1 MSRLNFQWQVQQLS
15 IIALGAIITLG
26 GCTTTAPTATSDA
39 ADTSEVATASE
50 DSLQVVT
57 TFLPITQFTKAVAGD
72 RAEVLQ
78 LLPTN
83 VGPHDFQAKPSDI
96 QAVAGADVLV
106 KNGLELEFY
115 LDDMIE
121 NAENSD
127 LVTIDSSEEIAVLAT
142 GEEGHGAEEK
152 GHDDHGEEDHAK
164 EDDHG
169 HAHGEEDHDDHAEAK
184 VHDDHGEEGHD
195 DHGEEAH
202 DDHAEEGHD
211 DHGEDAHADA
221 HGHAHGEF
229 DPHIWLDPKRAIEQ
243 VENIRDGLIA
253 VDPEGEAEY
262 TANAAAFITELQA
275 LDAEITEM
283 LSPFAGQTFV
293 VFHDFAAYFASSYGL
308 EAEFLVGLPEESPS
322 PEDVKR
328 VVDTVQAE
336 GLKTI
341 MTEPQAGDSSF
352 KAVAQD
358 LSINVSEF
366 DPIAVGSSEAIQP
379 DYYLTTMRQNAENL
393 ANAFGASTQS
403 WYPFLSPQP
412 VAVIDWWL

>member
-1 MSRLNFQWQVQQLS
+1 MSRLSFQRQVQHLS
-15 IIALGAIITLG
+15 IMALGAIITLG
-26 GCTTTAPTATSDA
+26 GCTVAPTATSEAESSEA
-39 ADTSEVATASE
+39 AVAPE

-72 RAEVLQ
+72 RAEVVQ

-106 KNGLELEFY
+106 KNGLEMEFF

-127 LVTIDSSEEIAVLAT
+127 LVTIDSSEEIAAFAS
-142 GEEGHGAEEK
+142 GEEGHGDAEK
-152 GHDDHGEEDHAK
+152 GHDDHGEEAHA
-164 EDDHG
+164 DDHG
-169 HAHGEEDHDDHAEAK
+169 HGEEGHDDHAGEKA

-195 DHGEEAH
+195 DHAEADDHGEEAH
-202 DDHAEEGHD
+202 AEED
-211 DHGEDAHADA
+211 

-229 DPHIWLDPKRAIEQ
+229 DPHVWLDPKRAVEQ

-275 LDAEITEM
+275 LDADITEM

-308 EAEFLVGLPEESPS
+308 EAEVLVGLPEENPS
-322 PEDVKR
+322 PDDVKR

-336 GLKTI
+336 GLKAI
-341 MTEPQAGDSSF
+341 MTEPQAGESSF
-352 KAVAQD
+352 KAIAQD
-358 LSINVSEF
+358 LSIGVSEF
-366 DPIAVGSSEAIQP
+366 DPLEVGPTEAIQP

-393 ANAFGASTQS
+393 ANGFGVSTQS
-403 WYPFLSPQP
+403 WYPFWTPQP
-412 VAVIDWWL
+412 VAVIDWQL

>member
-1 MSRLNFQWQVQQLS
+1 MSRLSFQRQVQQLS
-15 IIALGAIITLG
+15 VMALGAIVTLG
-26 GCTTTAPTATSDA
+26 GCTTVPTDTTGEAEPSAAAPA
-39 ADTSEVATASE
+39 E
-50 DSLQVVT
+50 SLQVVT

-72 RAEVLQ
+72 RAEVVQ

-96 QAVAGADVLV
+96 QAVASADVLV
-106 KNGLELEFY
+106 KNGLEMEFF

-127 LVTIDSSEEIAVLAT
+127 LVTIDSSEEIAAFAS
-142 GEEGHGAEEK
+142 GEE
-152 GHDDHGEEDHAK
+152 GHDDHGEEGHAK

-169 HAHGEEDHDDHAEAK
+169 HAHGEEGHDDHAEEK
-184 VHDDHGEEGHD
+184 GHDDHGEEGHD

-202 DDHAEEGHD
+202 AKED
-211 DHGEDAHADA
+211 DHGHE
-221 HGHAHGEF
+221 HAHGEF
-229 DPHIWLDPKRAIEQ
+229 DPHVWLDPKRAIEQ

-253 VDPEGEAEY
+253 ADPEGEAEY
-262 TANAAAFITELQA
+262 TANAAAFIIELQA
-275 LDAEITEM
+275 LDADITEM

-308 EAEFLVGLPEESPS
+308 EAEVLVGLPEESPS
-322 PEDVKR
+322 PDDVKR

-352 KAVAQD
+352 KALAQD
-358 LSINVSEF
+358 LSIGVSEF
-366 DPIAVGSSEAIQP
+366 DPLEVGPTEAIQP

-393 ANAFGASTQS
+393 ANSFGASTQS
-403 WYPFLSPQP
+403 WYPFWASQP
-412 VAVIDWWL
+412 MAVIDWWL

>member
-1 MSRLNFQWQVQQLS
+1 MSRLSFQQQVQQLS
-15 IIALGAIITLG
+15 IVALGAIVTLG
-26 GCTTTAPTATSDA
+26 GCTTAPTT
-39 ADTSEVATASE
+39 TSEAEPSETAAAPE
-50 DSLQVVT
+50 DALQVVT
-57 TFLPITQFTKAVAGD
+57 TFLPITQFTTAVAGD
-72 RAEVLQ
+72 RAEVVQ

-96 QAVAGADVLV
+96 QAVANADILV
-106 KNGLELEFY
+106 KNGLEMEFF

-127 LVTIDSSEEIAVLAT
+127 LVTIDSSEDIVALASD
-142 GEEGHGAEEK
+142 GGHDHGHDHSEEGH
-152 GHDDHGEEDHAK
+152 DHGDH
-164 EDDHG
+164 
-169 HAHGEEDHDDHAEAK
+169 
-184 VHDDHGEEGHD
+184 DHGEEGHD
-195 DHGEEAH
+195 HGDHDHAEAGHDHGDHDHGEKE
-202 DDHAEEGHD
+202 DH
-211 DHGEDAHADA
+211 DHGDHAHADA
-221 HGHAHGEF
+221 HGHVHGEF

-275 LDAEITEM
+275 LDADITEM

-308 EAEFLVGLPEESPS
+308 ESEVLVGLPEESPS

-341 MTEPQAGDSSF
+341 MTEPQAGESSF
-352 KAVAQD
+352 KAIAQD
-358 LSINVSEF
+358 LSIGVSEF
-366 DPIAVGSSEAIQP
+366 DPLEVGSPEAIQP
-379 DYYLTTMRQNAENL
+379 DHYLTTMRQNAENL
-393 ANAFGASTQS
+393 ANSFGASTQS
-403 WYPFLSPQP
+403 WYPFLAPQP
-412 VAVIDWWL
+412 VAATIDWRL

>member
-1 MSRLNFQWQVQQLS
+1 MSKLSFQRQIQQLS
-15 IIALGAIITLG
+15 MMALGAIVTLG
-26 GCTTTAPTATSDA
+26 SCTATPTTDT
-39 ADTSEVATASE
+39 TSEAEPSAAATG

-72 RAEVLQ
+72 RAEVVQ

-83 VGPHDFQAKPSDI
+83 VGPHDFQAKPSDV

-106 KNGLELEFY
+106 KNGLEMEFF

-127 LVTIDSSEEIAVLAT
+127 LVTIDSSEEIAAFA
-142 GEEGHGAEEK
+142 GEEEGHDDHAGEK
-152 GHDDHGEEDHAK
+152 GHDDHGEEAGA
-164 EDDHG
+164 DDHG
-169 HAHGEEDHDDHAEAK
+169 HVHGEEGHDDHADEKA

-195 DHGEEAH
+195 DHAGEKVAGA
-202 DDHAEEGHD
+202 DD
-211 DHGEDAHADA
+211 

-229 DPHIWLDPKRAIEQ
+229 DPHIWLDPKRAVEQ

-253 VDPEGEAEY
+253 ADPEGEAEY
-262 TANAAAFITELQA
+262 TANADAFITELQA
-275 LDAEITEM
+275 LDADITEM

-308 EAEFLVGLPEESPS
+308 KAEVLVGLPEENPS
-322 PEDVKR
+322 PDDVKR

-352 KAVAQD
+352 KAIAQD
-358 LSINVSEF
+358 LSIGVSEF
-366 DPIAVGSSEAIQP
+366 DPLEVGPTEAIEP
-379 DYYLTTMRQNAENL
+379 DYYLTIMRQNAENL
-393 ANAFGASTQS
+393 ANGFGASTQS
-403 WYPFLSPQP
+403 WYPFWSPQP
-412 VAVIDWWL
+412 VAAKALEWRL

>member
-1 MSRLNFQWQVQQLS
+1 MSKLSFQRQVQQLS
-15 IIALGAIITLG
+15 IVALGAIITLG
-26 GCTTTAPTATSDA
+26 GCTTSPTATGD
-39 ADTSEVATASE
+39 ADTSEAAATSE

-57 TFLPITQFTKAVAGD
+57 TFLPITQFTKAVAGN
-72 RAEVLQ
+72 RAEVVQ

-96 QAVAGADVLV
+96 QAVASADVLV

-142 GEEGHGAEEK
+142 GEEGHDDHAEEK
-152 GHDDHGEEDHAK
+152 GHDDHGEED
-164 EDDHG
+164 DHG
-169 HAHGEEDHDDHAEAK
+169 HAHGEEDHGAEAK
-184 VHDDHGEEGHD
+184 AHDDHGEEDHDDHGEEG
-195 DHGEEAH
+195 H

-211 DHGEDAHADA
+211 DHGEEAHADA

-229 DPHIWLDPKRAIEQ
+229 DPHIWLDPKRAVEQ

-308 EAEFLVGLPEESPS
+308 EAEVLVGLPEENPS
-322 PEDVKR
+322 PDDVKR
-328 VVDTVQAE
+328 VVDTVKAE
-336 GLKTI
+336 GLKAI
-341 MTEPQAGDSSF
+341 MTEPQAGESSF
-352 KAVAQD
+352 KAIAQD
-358 LSINVSEF
+358 LSIGVSEF
-366 DPIAVGSSEAIQP
+366 DPLEVGPPEASQP
-379 DYYLTTMRQNAENL
+379 DYYLTTMLQNAENL
-393 ANAFGASTQS
+393 ANGFGVSTQS
-403 WYPFLSPQP
+403 WYPFWAPQS
-412 VAVIDWWL
+412 VSATAFDWF